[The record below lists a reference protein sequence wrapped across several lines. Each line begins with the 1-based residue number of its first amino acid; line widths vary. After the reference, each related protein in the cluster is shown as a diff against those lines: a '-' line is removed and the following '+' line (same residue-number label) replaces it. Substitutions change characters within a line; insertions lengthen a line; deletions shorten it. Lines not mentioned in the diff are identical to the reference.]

1 MRSPGPTRL
10 RWPARLL
17 QAAIIAGVSTLVG
30 LGHTSLRFAMDTV
43 DGAIPFGIGWLVNSL
58 GWGVLIAGFVA
69 VAELFSLV
77 RGEPDERA
85 RGERWDTFGTCS
97 VVAAACAL
105 ALWAV
110 LTSFA

>member
-69 VAELFSLV
+69 VAELFSTKLDDNLTI
-77 RGEPDERA
+77 P
-85 RGERWDTFGTCS
+85 
-97 VVAAACAL
+97 VAAAMGATL
-105 ALWAV
+105 AVQL
-110 LTSFA
+110 LGI